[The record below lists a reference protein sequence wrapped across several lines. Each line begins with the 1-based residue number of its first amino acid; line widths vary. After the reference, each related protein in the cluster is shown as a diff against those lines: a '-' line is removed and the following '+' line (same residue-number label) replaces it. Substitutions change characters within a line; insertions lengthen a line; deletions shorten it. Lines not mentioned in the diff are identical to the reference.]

1 MGATAV
7 VYDHWNAMCSGNFSG
22 LHDRQTVT
30 PGVHVSKCRLTLEK
44 ESDAFFTQTTIGVT
58 GGNVTA
64 VASENLSDVPS
75 PTAVVTYSG
84 ALFVKD
90 ALVHISLSTPEP
102 GGRWENSY
110 RSFAISA
117 ARRTQRV
124 P

>member
-1 MGATAV
+1 MSATAM
-7 VYDHWNAMCSGNFSG
+7 VYDHENSMRSGNFSG
-22 LHDRQTVT
+22 VDDRQTIM
-30 PGVHVSKCRLTLEK
+30 PAVHVTKCRLTLEK
-44 ESDAFFTQTTIGVT
+44 ERDAFFTQTTIGVT
-58 GGNVTA
+58 GDNVTA

-75 PTAVVTYSG
+75 PTAVVTNSG